1 MGFGYAL
8 LMYGPE
14 EVADAVSDIAAC
26 RYEGI
31 EIGLPKVQHMGPDRF
46 RASVNEY
53 GLDTYCVMAGWL
65 ISEEEVAEAVEGA
78 SIAADLG
85 AEFLGILPPPRGQ
98 VSDEDVHEW
107 LTEIGEAA
115 AAAGVTPVLHH
126 HGGAHIEQP
135 DEIQKWLDKGPDN
148 LRLLFDTA
156 HYYPYGDIVEGI
168 ERFADE
174 IAYVHLKDVNP
185 PDDFETHVENLSA
198 GKVDYDSIVTF
209 LHSFT
214 DLGKGVI
221 DFDGVYESLAD
232 IGYDG
237 NITAEIDN
245 QREHQLVH
253 AKQNY
258 DYWTNIL
265 NQQS

>member
-1 MGFGYAL
+1 MGFGYAS

-26 RYEGI
+26 QYDGV
-31 EIGLPKVQHMGPDRF
+31 EIGLPKVKHMGPDRF
-46 RASVNEY
+46 RESITEY
-53 GLDTYCVMAGWL
+53 GLDTYCVMSGWL
-65 ISEEEVAEAVEGA
+65 LSEEEVDEAVDGA

-98 VSDEDVHEW
+98 VSDAEVHHW
-107 LTEIGEAA
+107 LAEIGEAA
-115 AAAGVTPVLHH
+115 ASAGVTPVLHH
-126 HGGAHIEQP
+126 HGGAHVEQP
-135 DEIQKWLDKGPDN
+135 HEIREWLDSGPDN

-156 HYYPYGDIVEGI
+156 HYYPYGDIHNGI
-168 ERFADE
+168 ERFADD

-185 PDDFETHVENLSA
+185 PGDFQSHVENLSA

-214 DLGKGVI
+214 DLGNGVI
-221 DFDGVYESLAD
+221 DFDAVYESFSD
-232 IGYDG
+232 IGY
-237 NITAEIDN
+237 NEAFTVEIEN
-245 QREHQLVH
+245 QREHRLVH

-258 DYWTNIL
+258 DYWMRVVD
-265 NQQS
+265 Q